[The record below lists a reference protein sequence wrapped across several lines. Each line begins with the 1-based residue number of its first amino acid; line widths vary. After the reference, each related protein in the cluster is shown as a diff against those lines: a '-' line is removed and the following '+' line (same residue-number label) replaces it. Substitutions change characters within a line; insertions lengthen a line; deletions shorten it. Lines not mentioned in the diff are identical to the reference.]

1 MREYTF
7 HSIQSESIAL
17 KILKDLHPDANSS
30 VLYRCA
36 AKVAASARLTNRFTE
51 TAALADFAIQPLIRY
66 YALLHGM
73 KTVLY
78 TLDLSYPNTSS
89 VLQHG
94 VSVRRTKRDS
104 YAWPKE
110 TVHVYKEGVLQS
122 FAAFHQYELPIGS
135 RITVGHL
142 LGYLPSLYHGIA
154 HMYPEY
160 HHVYPIT
167 AASTFGIEQPDIC
180 FVPRSIASNRSLTVE
195 EWRESYCACVEM
207 SHQHK
212 LDKKTEPDGLLAIP
226 YIPARH
232 PWVTHHKHKK
242 YMYDNYPLPEWLIH
256 FVVLYT
262 LSALCRYNPMEWSD
276 ITLWHNDV
284 DAFLIREYLDT
295 HPTEEVLS
303 EVLSGLLGKL

>member
-17 KILKDLHPDANSS
+17 KMLKGLHPDANSS
-30 VLYRCA
+30 GLYRSA

-51 TAALADFAIQPLIRY
+51 TATLANFAIQPLLRY

-78 TLDLSYPNTSS
+78 ALDLSYPNSSS

-94 VSVRRTKRDS
+94 VSVRRTKREA

-110 TVHVYKEGVLQS
+110 SVHVYKEGVLQS
-122 FAAFHQYELPIGS
+122 FAAFHEHELPIGS

-142 LGYLPSLYHGIA
+142 LGYLPGLHHGIA

-160 HHVYPIT
+160 HHVYPVVP
-167 AASTFGIEQPDIC
+167 ASNIGIEHRDIC

-195 EWRESYCACVEM
+195 EWKASYCACLGISDHNTLLSE
-207 SHQHK
+207 K
-212 LDKKTEPDGLLAIP
+212 EPDGLLAIP
-226 YIPARH
+226 YPSARH
-232 PWVTHHKHKK
+232 PWVTHHKQLT
-242 YMYDNYPLPEWLIH
+242 YIYDNHPLPEWLIH

-262 LSALCRYNPMEWSD
+262 LSALCRYNPTEWSD
-276 ITLWHNDV
+276 ITLWHNDA
-284 DAFLIREYLDT
+284 DAYLIREYLIT
-295 HPTEEVLS
+295 HPTEEVLA
-303 EVLSGLLGKL
+303 GLLGRL